1 ALLTLGYRWF
11 SAGGYFASQASNVFQ
26 GVFLTNAMTAHDCA
40 AYIKLETK
48 GSDPDTSFLEGLD
61 LGVDVRFLARNIA
74 MREHDCAAY
83 IKLETKG
90 SDPDTSFL
98 EGLDLGV
105 DVRTHIH

>member
-1 ALLTLGYRWF
+1 
-11 SAGGYFASQASNVFQ
+11 
-26 GVFLTNAMTAHDCA
+26 M
-40 AYIKLETK
+40 
-48 GSDPDTSFLEGLD
+48 
-61 LGVDVRFLARNIA
+61 A

-105 DVRTHIH
+105 DVRTYMPVHYKVLKALPRADIHFPVYGKVWGSYR